1 MATFEQLAALPVYNR
16 VTVGP
21 EHLDLM
27 GHMNVRHYLGI
38 FDDGSWQFF
47 QALGMTPDYYRENQA
62 GGFALRQVITYLAEV
77 RSGETVTI
85 HSRLLARAERKMH
98 VMHFM
103 LNETTRTL
111 AATLEV
117 LGAHADMRIRRTSP
131 YPEHL
136 AAALDAMIAAHRQ
149 LDWDVELSGAI
160 RL

>member
-1 MATFEQLAALPVYNR
+1 M
-16 VTVGP
+16 
-21 EHLDLM
+21 
-27 GHMNVRHYLGI
+27 
-38 FDDGSWQFF
+38 
-47 QALGMTPDYYRENQA
+47 
-62 GGFALRQVITYLAEV
+62 ITYLAEV

-85 HSRLLARAERKMH
+85 RSRLLARAERKMH

-103 LNETTRTL
+103 LNETTRAL

-136 AAALDAMIAAHRQ
+136 AAALDAMLAAHRQ